1 MLPNPE
7 TSIVCPLHE
16 DFKERVERLGNSTE
30 KEDDGIKKTVDEH
43 GTRLTVLETN
53 YALIISNQ
61 DFMKKIMSGVLIMFI
76 IYIGLWLVKT
86 LGYGV

>member
-1 MLPNPE
+1 MPKQEL
-7 TSIVCPLHE
+7 ICPFHE
-16 DFKERVERLGNSTE
+16 DLEKGISKLGDVTE

-61 DFMKKIMSGVLIMFI
+61 DFIKKIMSGVLIMFI
-76 IYIGLWLVKT
+76 IYIGLWLFKT
-86 LGYGV
+86 LGLGI